1 MKVIMI
7 KKNLSVSN
15 FNHYFAGFKLN
26 PMSCLAINHYSLTGE
41 EPSDV
46 HEITFDTSQRFE
58 EAPRDD
64 SFHLKDSTGYEENL
78 SLRSIL

>member
-1 MKVIMI
+1 VKVIMI

-46 HEITFDTSQRFE
+46 HEITFDTSQ
-58 EAPRDD
+58 
-64 SFHLKDSTGYEENL
+64 
-78 SLRSIL
+78 I

>member
-1 MKVIMI
+1 
-7 KKNLSVSN
+7 
-15 FNHYFAGFKLN
+15 
-26 PMSCLAINHYSLTGE
+26 MSCLAINHYSLTGE